1 MTSVAF
7 PSEQEIR
14 DALVRRAET
23 FTRLTGIS
31 RSEIG
36 KRAINDGA
44 FISQVGEGRNF
55 TVGSYQRV
63 MNWLDA
69 HWPKQ
74 EPRGK
79 RMQSGD
85 TRQKPASERAIGA
98 PGPHRHGESS
108 ARVHTGHF
116 SRFRH
121 LQRNYFRTATEIEEH
136 IEKLRKEWS
145 HR

>member
-1 MTSVAF
+1 MTATSF
-7 PSEQEIR
+7 PSEHEIR

-31 RSEIG
+31 KSEIG
-36 KRAINDGA
+36 KRAVNDGA
-44 FISQVGEGRNF
+44 FINQVGEGRNF
-55 TVGSYQRV
+55 TVGSYRRV

-74 EPRGK
+74 ESPGK
-79 RMQSGD
+79 RTPSGD
-85 TRQKPASERAIGA
+85 TRRKQASERARA
-98 PGPHRHGESS
+98 TSGPPRHDEGS
-108 ARVHTGHF
+108 ARVGTGHF

-121 LQRNYFRTATEIEEH
+121 FQRDYFRTAAEIEQH